1 MKTVSIVIASVGALA
16 VVASEPQEGQKPAID
31 SQVTFLYYKDVD
43 AAARFYGE
51 TLGLE
56 KTFDEGW
63 VQIYRIS
70 STSYVGLVDETRGTH
85 RVAQAKPVM
94 LSIVTN
100 EVDAWYDFL
109 RATDVKILSEI
120 SDGTAVPVRAF
131 LVEDP
136 GGYTVEFFRW
146 R

>member
-1 MKTVSIVIASVGALA
+1 
-16 VVASEPQEGQKPAID
+16 
-31 SQVTFLYYKDVD
+31 
-43 AAARFYGE
+43 
-51 TLGLE
+51 
-56 KTFDEGW
+56 
-63 VQIYRIS
+63 
-70 STSYVGLVDETRGTH
+70 
-85 RVAQAKPVM
+85 M

-109 RATDVKILSEI
+109 RTTDVKILSEI